1 MVCLLY
7 FFQWSSQ
14 LPHLQ
19 YLSDVPL
26 TLFTLIPIVEDLLA
40 ELSVTETFRAHATS
54 PDSWD
59 RRKSS
64 DAGFAGEPRYF
75 VQGGMCRPGLDR
87 LYAHAL
93 GQ

>member
-1 MVCLLY
+1 MVC
-7 FFQWSSQ
+7 

-19 YLSDVPL
+19 ILSDVPL
-26 TLFTLIPIVEDLLA
+26 TLFTLMPIVENLLA
-40 ELSVTETFRAHATS
+40 ELSVTEKFRAHATS
-54 PDSWD
+54 PGQWD

-75 VQGGMCRPGLDR
+75 VQGDMCGPGLDR
-87 LYAHAL
+87 LHAHAL